1 MKRILLI
8 CTLIPFAGLLAS
20 FGQTEQ
26 TGTVVFEEVAK
37 IEIKL
42 EGEMAAMMKD
52 FPKEQRSN
60 KVLYFSPEASLYE
73 KAKTEDAAGAG
84 EFGHS
89 SGNMRIMMSVP
100 ENKVFIDL
108 ENKKILEQRE
118 FMTRIFLIKADMPEN
133 KWKISGEQKTI
144 LDYPCIEAINTD
156 TAGVTTRVWFT
167 PSITVQSGPAK
178 FCNLPGLVLE
188 VNINDGERVYLAQ
201 SINFDPLDKN
211 RLKKPKE
218 GKKISMAEYDKIVAE
233 KMKERGMD
241 GTGGIHGGRT
251 MTIKIKK

>member
-8 CTLIPFAGLLAS
+8 FVLMPFAGLLAS

-26 TGTVVFEEVAK
+26 TGTVVFEEVIK
-37 IEIKL
+37 IKIKL

-73 KAKTEDAAGAG
+73 KIKTNDTRDAGG
-84 EFGHS
+84 FGHS
-89 SGNMRIMMSVP
+89 TGNMQIMMSVP

-108 ENKKILEQRE
+108 ENKNILEQRE
-118 FMTRIFLIKADMPEN
+118 FMTRVFLIKADMPEK

-144 LDYPCIEAINTD
+144 LDYPCFEATHTD

-188 VNINDGERVYLAQ
+188 VNIKDGEQVYLAQ

-218 GKKISMAEYDKIVAE
+218 GKKVSLAEFDKIVAE
-233 KMKERGMD
+233 KMKEMGVD

-251 MTIKIKK
+251 MFIKIEK

>member
-8 CTLIPFAGLLAS
+8 CTIIPFAGLFAS

-26 TGTVVFEEVAK
+26 TGTVIFEEVAK

-42 EGEMAAMMKD
+42 EGEMAAMMID
-52 FPKEQRSN
+52 FPKEQRSTRA
-60 KVLYFSPEASLYE
+60 LYFSPEASLYE
-73 KAKTEDAAGAG
+73 KIKTNDTRDAGG
-84 EFGHS
+84 FGHS
-89 SGNMRIMMSVP
+89 TRNMQIMMSVP

-118 FMTRIFLIKADMPEN
+118 FMTRIFLITADMPEK

-144 LDYPCIEAINTD
+144 LDYPCFEATHTD

-167 PSITVQSGPAK
+167 PSITVKSGPAK

-188 VNINDGERVYLAQ
+188 VNIEDGKKVYLAQ

-211 RLKKPKE
+211 TLKKPKE
-218 GKKISMAEYDKIVAE
+218 GKKVTMAEFDEIVVE
-233 KMKERGMD
+233 KMKEMDID
-241 GTGGIHGGRT
+241 GTRGIHGGRVI
-251 MTIKIKK
+251 IKISK

>member
-8 CTLIPFAGLLAS
+8 GTLIPFAGLLTS
-20 FGQTEQ
+20 FGQKEQ
-26 TGTVVFEEVAK
+26 TGIVVYEEVAK

-73 KAKTEDAAGAG
+73 KMKIENANDAG
-84 EFGHS
+84 EFDHS
-89 SGNMRIMMSVP
+89 TGNMQIIMSMP

-108 ENKKILEQRE
+108 ENKIILEQRE
-118 FMTRIFLIKADMPEN
+118 FMTRVFLIKADMPEK

-144 LDYPCIEAINTD
+144 LDYPCIEATHTD
-156 TAGVTTRVWFT
+156 TSGLTTSVWFT
-167 PSITVQSGPAK
+167 PSITIQSGPAK

-188 VNINDGERVYLAQ
+188 VNIEDGKRVYLAQ
-201 SINFDPLDKN
+201 SINFEPLDKN
-211 RLKKPKE
+211 TFKKPKE
-218 GKKISMAEYDKIVAE
+218 GKKVSLAEFDKIVAE
-233 KMKERGMD
+233 KRKEMGVD
-241 GTGGIHGGRT
+241 GPGGSHAGGTVIIRVR
-251 MTIKIKK
+251 K

>member
-1 MKRILLI
+1 MKRILLT
-8 CTLIPFAGLLAS
+8 CTLIPFACLLTS
-20 FGQTEQ
+20 FGQTVQ

-42 EGEMAAMMKD
+42 EGEMAAMMTD

-73 KAKTEDAAGAG
+73 KAKTENAGDAGG
-84 EFGHS
+84 FGHS
-89 SGNMRIMMSVP
+89 SGNMRIMMSMP

-108 ENKKILEQRE
+108 ENKIILEQRE
-118 FMTRIFLIKADMPEN
+118 FMTRIFLIKADMPEK

-144 LDYPCIEAINTD
+144 LDYPCIEATHTD
-156 TAGVTTRVWFT
+156 TSGLTTRVWFT

-188 VNINDGERVYLAQ
+188 VNIEDGKRVYLAQ

-211 RLKKPKE
+211 IFKKPKE
-218 GKKISMAEYDKIVAE
+218 GKKVSLAEFDEIVTE
-233 KMKERGMD
+233 KMKEMGVD
-241 GTGGIHGGRT
+241 GTGVSHAGGT
-251 MTIKIKK
+251 IMIKIER

>member
-8 CTLIPFAGLLAS
+8 CALLPFAGLLAS

-26 TGTVVFEEVAK
+26 TGTVIFEEVFK

-73 KAKTEDAAGAG
+73 KVETEDAGGGG

-89 SGNMRIMMSVP
+89 SGNMRFMMSVP

-118 FMTRIFLIKADMPEN
+118 FMTRIFLINADMPEN
-133 KWKISGEQKTI
+133 KWKISGEQKMI
-144 LDYPCIEAINTD
+144 LDYPCIEATHTD
-156 TAGVTTRVWFT
+156 TAGVITRVWFA

-188 VNINDGERVYLAQ
+188 VNIKDGNRVYLAQ

-218 GKKISMAEYDKIVAE
+218 GKKVSQAEFDEIVAE
-233 KMKERGMD
+233 KMKEMGVD

-251 MTIKIKK
+251 MRIEIKR

>member
-1 MKRILLI
+1 MLSRVANTTYWMNRYIERAENYAR
-8 CTLIPFAGLLAS
+8 FMDVNFNLALES
-20 FGQTEQ
+20 PSDSMEQ
-26 TGTVVFEEVAK
+26 WKPLVIITG
-37 IEIKL
+37 
-42 EGEMAAMMKD
+42 D
-52 FPKEQRSN
+52 WP
-60 KVLYFSPEASLYE
+60 LYESLYE
-73 KAKTEDAAGAG
+73 KVETEDAGDGG

-89 SGNMRIMMSVP
+89 SGNMRFMMSVP

-133 KWKISGEQKTI
+133 KWKISGEQKMI
-144 LDYPCIEAINTD
+144 LDYPCIEATHTD
-156 TAGVTTRVWFT
+156 TAGVITRVWFA

-188 VNINDGERVYLAQ
+188 VNIKDGDRVYLAQ

-218 GKKISMAEYDKIVAE
+218 GKKISMAEFDKIVAE